1 MAKYEA
7 KTRPSAISVE
17 AFLASLEPSRQSD
30 AHALCAMMAE
40 ITGEKPVLWGPS
52 IVGFGSYSYRYD
64 SGHSGTS
71 MLTGFSPRKAALSVY
86 ISSGFAGREGLLQLL
101 GPHSTGKACLYIK
114 KLAGVDQG
122 VLRQL
127 IAGSVAEMKRRH
139 PPPS

>member
-7 KTRPSAISVE
+7 KTKPSAVSVDT
-17 AFLASLEPSRQSD
+17 FLAGLEPARQSD
-30 AHALCAMMAE
+30 SRALCAMMAE

-52 IVGFGSYSYRYD
+52 IIGFGSYAYRYE

-71 MLTGFSPRKAALSVY
+71 MLTGFSPRKAALTVY
-86 ISSGFAGREGLLQLL
+86 ICSGFAEREGLLTRL

-114 KLAGVDQG
+114 KLADVDLS

-127 IAGSVAEMKRRH
+127 IAGSVEEMRRRH
-139 PPPS
+139 PPT

>member
-7 KTRPSAISVE
+7 KTKPSAVSVDT
-17 AFLASLEPSRQSD
+17 FLAVLEPARQSD
-30 AHALCAMMAE
+30 SRALCAMMAE

-52 IVGFGSYSYRYD
+52 IIGFGSYAYRYE

-71 MLTGFSPRKAALSVY
+71 MLTGFSPRKAALTVY
-86 ISSGFAGREGLLQLL
+86 ICSGFAERESLLTRL

-114 KLAGVDQG
+114 KLADVDLS

-127 IAGSVAEMKRRH
+127 IAGSVEEMRRCH
-139 PPPS
+139 PPT

>member
-7 KTRPSAISVE
+7 KTKPSAVSVDT
-17 AFLASLEPSRQSD
+17 FLTGLEPARQSD
-30 AHALCAMMAE
+30 SRALCAMMAE

-52 IVGFGSYSYRYD
+52 IIGFGSYAYRYE

-71 MLTGFSPRKAALSVY
+71 MLTGFSPRKAALTVY
-86 ISSGFAGREGLLQLL
+86 ICSGFAERGGLLTRL

-114 KLAGVDQG
+114 KLADVDLS

-127 IAGSVAEMKRRH
+127 IAGSVEEMRRRH
-139 PPPS
+139 PPT